1 MADSQE
7 KIDWNTVRAAALDC
21 LNVTWDM
28 VCCAER
34 TQEVGYDVK
43 RAASHLAV
51 INTAR
56 DTFRRAMEVLQP
68 GFETA
73 TDVSVRHSPVF
84 DAFALATVGEGARPD
99 FKFGATAHETAFELL
114 RRAILWVENGLN
126 DELEEIGAPDNYLE
140 GIDDL
145 HKRSPEE
152 LRDTLRRLVERQ
164 PLHNLLPGRQLQ
176 VLRTWIDREW
186 AAGSHFAPSDD
197 LPDFSGAIKH
207 GKFYEFCW
215 AKDLREECT
224 RGAMESVR
232 SEWKKKFGGKTDSM
246 GKVLYPTLPDAR
258 ACRKAY
264 LEALK
269 RAKDGS

>member
-1 MADSQE
+1 
-7 KIDWNTVRAAALDC
+7 
-21 LNVTWDM
+21 
-28 VCCAER
+28 
-34 TQEVGYDVK
+34 
-43 RAASHLAV
+43 
-51 INTAR
+51 
-56 DTFRRAMEVLQP
+56 MEVLQP
-68 GFETA
+68 GFERA
-73 TDVSVRHSPVF
+73 TDELVRNSPVF
-84 DAFALATVGEGARPD
+84 DALALATVGEGARPD

-126 DELEEIGAPDNYLE
+126 DELEEKGEPDNYLA

-152 LRDTLRRLVERQ
+152 LRDTFCRLVERQ
-164 PLHNLLPGRQLQ
+164 PLHNLMPGRQLQ

-186 AAGSHFAPSDD
+186 AAVSQIAPRDD
-197 LPDFSGAIKH
+197 LPDFSGATKH

-215 AKDLREECT
+215 EKGLREECT
-224 RGAMESVR
+224 GGAMETVR
-232 SEWKKKFGGKTDSM
+232 SEWKKTFGGKIDSM

-269 RAKDGS
+269 RAKDRS